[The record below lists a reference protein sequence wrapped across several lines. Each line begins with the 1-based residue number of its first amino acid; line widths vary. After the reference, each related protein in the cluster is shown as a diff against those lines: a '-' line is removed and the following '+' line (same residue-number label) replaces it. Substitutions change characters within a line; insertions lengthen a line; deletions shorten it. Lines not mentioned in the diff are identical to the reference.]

1 MVSSSVVT
9 FLFNFNAMETMFV
22 LSSLD
27 KVRLVIVDIVRSL
40 SLALKLKKSSGLLD
54 LVIINT

>member
-22 LSSLD
+22 LFSLD
-27 KVRLVIVDIVRSL
+27 KVRLVMVNIVRSL

>member
-27 KVRLVIVDIVRSL
+27 KVRLVIVNIVRSL

>member
-9 FLFNFNAMETMFV
+9 FLFSFNAMETMFV

-27 KVRLVIVDIVRSL
+27 KVRLVIVNIVRSL